1 MKSTPEL
8 EAKYIPLMEEIGV
21 DMPTFEDNLPM
32 NRKRDM
38 TSDEFDLK
46 FDIGYSAEEHCSSGD
61 GVVLLSQND
70 TKPPTSGDDETRY
83 DITVPEARKFLAKFQ
98 QDNDKFPPILEVL
111 RGGREVHLLVKADG
125 NPISLRADVWRALGR
140 RGQLCLGALRAD
152 LLKGNG
158 SGSSR
163 GGGSRS
169 SARQQTPITEAPEE
183 PAPTPAQPPS
193 SLPGLMNM
201 TPADLATMLQQLK
214 AQTDSMV
221 RAQDLQ
227 AKENARI
234 MSSISF
240 LTSSIGAEEDLADL
254 DSTD

>member
-1 MKSTPEL
+1 MGLDGHPHETGELRLSHAVARSASATAAMSAQTSRRATAPGLST
-8 EAKYIPLMEEIGV
+8 
-21 DMPTFEDNLPM
+21 
-32 NRKRDM
+32 
-38 TSDEFDLK
+38 
-46 FDIGYSAEEHCSSGD
+46 
-61 GVVLLSQND
+61 
-70 TKPPTSGDDETRY
+70 
-83 DITVPEARKFLAKFQ
+83 
-98 QDNDKFPPILEVL
+98 
-111 RGGREVHLLVKADG
+111 
-125 NPISLRADVWRALGR
+125 
-140 RGQLCLGALRAD
+140 
-152 LLKGNG
+152 
-158 SGSSR
+158 R

-169 SARQQTPITEAPEE
+169 SARQRTPITEAPEE

-234 MSSISF
+234 MTSISF